1 MIFFNL
7 LLIFIELKVI
17 SMEADPGYF
26 GPNSMMW
33 KVNKEITVLF
43 GGARALLM
51 HAAHPLIAA
60 GARQTSFYQRDP
72 WKRLI
77 RTLSLQNSV
86 TFGTKE
92 EADERAHRSNKLHEE
107 IKGKDSVTGNIY
119 DALDHEQ
126 LLWVHA
132 CLQISSIYFY
142 EKTVKKLSNDEKN
155 QYHLEN
161 TKAAELVLINTKEMP
176 KSHDELKVWV
186 KEKSRENNYL
196 IYTDV
201 AKDVQEIIAGGP
213 VPTHIKP
220 IWPFIAFTAF
230 NTLPREFKDIYGIKE
245 SKYKNLLLSFNL
257 AFLKYSRPFLPPFF
271 RLIAPA
277 RWAKQRLTKNPSL
290 RFKDKANI

>member
-1 MIFFNL
+1 M
-7 LLIFIELKVI
+7 K
-17 SMEADPGYF
+17 SDPGYF
-26 GPNSMMW
+26 GPQSMMW

-92 EADERAHRSNKLHEE
+92 EADESAHRINKLHEV
-107 IKGKDSVTGNIY
+107 INGKDEVSGGIY
-119 DALDHEQ
+119 DALNHEQ

-142 EKTVKKLSNDEKN
+142 EKTVKKLSEEDKN
-155 QYHLEN
+155 KYHIEN
-161 TKAAELVLINTKEMP
+161 MIAAEMVLVDKNKMP
-176 KSHDELKVWV
+176 KTHEGLKQWV
-186 KEKSRENNYL
+186 IEKSREKDYL
-196 IYTDV
+196 LNTDV
-201 AKDVQEIIAGGP
+201 AKDVQDIIAGGP

-230 NTLPREFKDIYGIKE
+230 HTLPKEFKDIYNIRTTPLK
-245 SKYKNLLLSFNL
+245 KYILGFNLL
-257 AFLKYSRPFLPPFF
+257 FLKFTRPFLPPFF

-277 RWAKQRLTKNPSL
+277 RWARQRITKSPNL
-290 RFKDKANI
+290 KFQDKIKI

>member
-1 MIFFNL
+1 M
-7 LLIFIELKVI
+7 KG
-17 SMEADPGYF
+17 DPGYF
-26 GPNSMMW
+26 GPQSMMW

-92 EADERAHRSNKLHEE
+92 EADDSAHRINKLHEV
-107 IKGKDSVTGNIY
+107 IKGKDPVSKDTY

-142 EKTVKKLSNDEKN
+142 EKTVKKLTVDQKN
-155 QYHLEN
+155 KYHEEN
-161 TKAAELVLINTKEMP
+161 MIAADLVLVDINKMPKTHNELVE
-176 KSHDELKVWV
+176 WV
-186 KEKSRENNYL
+186 TNKSRQDNYL
-196 IYTDV
+196 MITDV
-201 AKDVQEIIAGGP
+201 AEDVKDIIAGGP
-213 VPTHIKP
+213 VPRHIKP

-230 NTLPREFKDIYGIKE
+230 QTLPNEFKKIYGIKSSN
-245 SKYKNLLLSFNL
+245 SKRIIVNFNL
-257 AFLKYSRPFLPPFF
+257 AILKYTRPFLPPFF

-277 RWAKQRLTKNPSL
+277 RWASQRIRKRPDLS
-290 RFKDKANI
+290 FKEKSKFL

>member
-1 MIFFNL
+1 M
-7 LLIFIELKVI
+7 
-17 SMEADPGYF
+17 SGDPGYF
-26 GPNSMMW
+26 GPESMMW

-86 TFGTKE
+86 TFGSIE
-92 EADERAHRSNKLHEE
+92 EADNSATRINKLHEV
-107 IKGKDSVTGNIY
+107 INGKDEITGNIY

-142 EKTVKKLSNDEKN
+142 EHTVKKLTQVEKD
-155 QYHLEN
+155 QYHKEN
-161 TKAAELVLINTKEMP
+161 MLSAKLVLIDIDQMP
-176 KSHDELKVWV
+176 KTHDGLKDWV
-186 KEKSRENNYL
+186 IQKSKTKNYL
-196 IYTDV
+196 YMTDV
-201 AKDVQEIIAGGP
+201 AKDVQDIISGGP
-213 VPTHIKP
+213 VPKHIKP

-230 NTLPREFKDIYGIKE
+230 NTLPQEFKNIYGIKS
-245 SKYKNLLLSFNL
+245 SKFKNFLLKFNL
-257 AFLKYSRPFLPPFF
+257 IFLKITRPFLPPFF
-271 RLIAPA
+271 RLIPPA
-277 RWAKQRLTKNPSL
+277 RWAKQRVTKNPSL
-290 RFKDKANI
+290 KFNDKAKI

>member
-1 MIFFNL
+1 M
-7 LLIFIELKVI
+7 K
-17 SMEADPGYF
+17 SDPGYF
-26 GPNSMMW
+26 GPHSMMW

-92 EADERAHRSNKLHEE
+92 EADESAHRINKLHEV
-107 IKGKDSVTGNIY
+107 IKGEDEVSGGTY

-142 EKTVKKLSNDEKN
+142 EKTVKKLSENEKN
-155 QYHLEN
+155 NYHKEN
-161 TKAAELVLINTKEMP
+161 MIAAEMVLIDISKMP
-176 KSHDELKVWV
+176 KTHDELKKWV
-186 KEKSRENNYL
+186 IKKSKENKYL

-201 AKDVQEIIAGGP
+201 AKDVQDIISGGP

-230 NTLPREFKDIYGIKE
+230 HTLPEEFKTIYSIKTT
-245 SKYKNLLLSFNL
+245 KIKQLILNLNLFLL
-257 AFLKYSRPFLPPFF
+257 KTTRPLLPPFF

-277 RWAKQRLTKNPSL
+277 RWARQRITKSPNL
-290 RFKDKANI
+290 KFKDKIKI

>member
-1 MIFFNL
+1 M
-7 LLIFIELKVI
+7 K
-17 SMEADPGYF
+17 ADPGYF
-26 GPNSMMW
+26 GPDSMMW

-86 TFGTKE
+86 TFGSKN
-92 EADERAHRSNKLHEE
+92 EADESAHRINKLHEV
-107 IKGKDSVTGNIY
+107 IKGNDEVTVDVY

-142 EKTVKKLSNDEKN
+142 EKTVKKLSVEEKN
-155 QYHLEN
+155 KYHKEN
-161 TKAAELVLINTKEMP
+161 MVAAGLVLIDIDEMP
-176 KSHDELKVWV
+176 QTHEELKEWV
-186 KEKSRENNYL
+186 VNKSKTKNYL

-213 VPTHIKP
+213 VPRHIKP
-220 IWPFIAFTAF
+220 IWPFISFTAF
-230 NTLPREFKDIYGIKE
+230 NTLPKEFKELYGVNE
-245 SKYKNLLLSFNL
+245 SKIKDVILKFNL
-257 AFLKYSRPFLPPFF
+257 NFLKFTRPFLPPFF
-271 RLIAPA
+271 RLIPPA
-277 RWAKQRLTKNPSL
+277 RWAKQRLKSKPNL
-290 RFKDKANI
+290 LFKDKAKF

>member
-1 MIFFNL
+1 MQ
-7 LLIFIELKVI
+7 
-17 SMEADPGYF
+17 SDPGYF

-92 EADERAHRSNKLHEE
+92 EADESADRINRLHEV
-107 IKGKDSVTGNIY
+107 IKGQDEISGGTY

-142 EKTVKKLSNDEKN
+142 EKTVKKLSDDEKN
-155 QYHLEN
+155 QYHKEN
-161 TKAAELVLINTKEMP
+161 MKAADLVLVDTSMMP
-176 KSHDELKVWV
+176 KTHEGLKNWV
-186 KEKSRENNYL
+186 IEKSREKDYL
-196 IYTDV
+196 LFTDV
-201 AKDVQEIIAGGP
+201 AKDVQDIIAGGP

-230 NTLPREFKDIYGIKE
+230 NTLPREFKILYGIKE
-245 SKYKNLLLSFNL
+245 SKIKDIILKFNL
-257 AFLKYSRPFLPPFF
+257 NFLKITRPFLPPFF

-277 RWAKQRLTKNPSL
+277 RWAKQTITKSPSL
-290 RFKDKANI
+290 KFSDKANY

>member
-92 EADERAHRSNKLHEE
+92 EADESAHRINKLHEV

-230 NTLPREFKDIYGIKE
+230 NTLPKEFKDIYGIKE

>member
-1 MIFFNL
+1 M
-7 LLIFIELKVI
+7 KG
-17 SMEADPGYF
+17 DPGYF
-26 GPNSMMW
+26 GPQSMMW

-92 EADERAHRSNKLHEE
+92 EADESAHRINKLHEV
-107 IKGKDSVTGNIY
+107 IKGEDEVTGGYY

-132 CLQISSIYFY
+132 CLQISSLYFY
-142 EKTVKKLSNDEKN
+142 EKTVKKLTEREKN
-155 QYHLEN
+155 QYHEEN
-161 TKAAELVLINTKEMP
+161 TLAAEMVLVDRKIMPKTHEDLKNWVIEKSKEKDYLVL
-176 KSHDELKVWV
+176 
-186 KEKSRENNYL
+186 
-196 IYTDV
+196 TDV
-201 AKDVQEIIAGGP
+201 AIDVADIISGGP
-213 VPTHIKP
+213 VPRHIKP

-230 NTLPREFKDIYGIKE
+230 NTLPPEFKIIYGIKDTRF
-245 SKYKNLLLSFNL
+245 KKMLLNFNL
-257 AFLKYSRPFLPPFF
+257 YLLKYTRPFLPPFF

-277 RWAKQRLTKNPSL
+277 RWAKQRLTRNPNL
-290 RFKDKANI
+290 TFKDKSKFV

>member
-1 MIFFNL
+1 M
-7 LLIFIELKVI
+7 
-17 SMEADPGYF
+17 MQGDPGYF
-26 GPNSMMW
+26 GPQSMMW

-86 TFGTKE
+86 TFGTKS
-92 EADERAHRSNKLHEE
+92 EADESAHRINKLHEV
-107 IKGKDSVTGNIY
+107 IKGDDPVSGGYY

-142 EKTVKKLSNDEKN
+142 EKTVKHLSTDEKN
-155 QYHLEN
+155 QYHIEN
-161 TKAAELVLINTKEMP
+161 MKSAELVLININKMP
-176 KSHDELKVWV
+176 QTHEELKKWV
-186 KEKSRENNYL
+186 IEKSKEKDYL
-196 IYTDV
+196 LYTDV
-201 AKDVQEIIAGGP
+201 AKDVEEIIAGGP

-230 NTLPREFKDIYGIKE
+230 NTLPKEFKNLYGVKE
-245 SKYKNLLLSFNL
+245 TKFKMILLNFNL
-257 AFLKYSRPFLPPFF
+257 KLLKYTRPFLPPFF

-277 RWAKQRLTKNPSL
+277 RWAKQRIVKNPNL
-290 RFKDKANI
+290 KFKDKADF

>member
-1 MIFFNL
+1 MNF
-7 LLIFIELKVI
+7 
-17 SMEADPGYF
+17 DPGYF
-26 GPNSMMW
+26 GPSSMMW

-92 EADERAHRSNKLHEE
+92 EADESSHRINKLHEV
-107 IKGKDSVTGNIY
+107 IKGKDEVTGKIY
-119 DALDHEQ
+119 DALDQEQ

-142 EKTVKKLSNDEKN
+142 EKTVNKLTEEQKN

-161 TKAAELVLINTKEMP
+161 MLSAEKVLFDKNKMP
-176 KSHDELKVWV
+176 QTHNELRDWV
-186 KEKSRENNYL
+186 IQKSREENYL
-196 IYTDV
+196 LLTDV
-201 AKDVQEIIAGGP
+201 AKDVKNIISGGP
-213 VPTHIKP
+213 VPMHIKP
-220 IWPFIAFTAF
+220 IWPFISFTAF
-230 NTLPREFKDIYGIKE
+230 HTLPIEFKNIYGIKTNRYK
-245 SKYKNLLLSFNL
+245 KYLVNFNL
-257 AFLKYSRPFLPPFF
+257 YLLKLTRPLLPPFF
-271 RLIAPA
+271 RLIPPA
-277 RWAKQRLTKNPSL
+277 RWAKQRMTKSPNL
-290 RFKDKANI
+290 KFKDKGKI

>member
-1 MIFFNL
+1 M
-7 LLIFIELKVI
+7 K
-17 SMEADPGYF
+17 SDPGYF
-26 GPNSMMW
+26 GPQSMMW

-92 EADERAHRSNKLHEE
+92 EADDSAHRINKLHEV
-107 IKGKDSVTGNIY
+107 IKGKDEITGNIY

-142 EKTVKKLSNDEKN
+142 EKTVKKLTDEEKD
-155 QYHLEN
+155 QYHEEN
-161 TKAAELVLINTKEMP
+161 TLAAEMVLVDTSKMP
-176 KSHDELKVWV
+176 KTHEELKNWV
-186 KEKSRENNYL
+186 ILKSRQDGYL
-196 IYTDV
+196 IMTDV
-201 AKDVQEIIAGGP
+201 AKDVYEIISGGP
-213 VPTHIKP
+213 VPKHIKP
-220 IWPFIAFTAF
+220 IWPFISFTAF
-230 NTLPREFKDIYGIKE
+230 NTLPKEFKNIYGIKE
-245 SKYKNLLLSFNL
+245 TKIKNLIVNFNL
-257 AFLKYSRPFLPPFF
+257 VFLKFSRPFLCYHGL
-271 RLIAPA
+271 LI
-277 RWAKQRLTKNPSL
+277 R
-290 RFKDKANI
+290 

>member
-1 MIFFNL
+1 M
-7 LLIFIELKVI
+7 KG
-17 SMEADPGYF
+17 DPGYF
-26 GPNSMMW
+26 GPQSMMW

-92 EADERAHRSNKLHEE
+92 EADESAHRINKLHEV
-107 IKGKDSVTGNIY
+107 IKGDDEITGGYY

-142 EKTVKKLSNDEKN
+142 EKTVKKLTDKEKN
-155 QYHLEN
+155 QYHEEN
-161 TKAAELVLINTKEMP
+161 SIAAEMVLVDRQIMP
-176 KSHDELKVWV
+176 KSHEELKNWV
-186 KEKSRENNYL
+186 IEKSKEKDYL
-196 IYTDV
+196 VLTDV
-201 AKDVQEIIAGGP
+201 AIDVADIINGGP
-213 VPTHIKP
+213 VPRHIKP

-230 NTLPREFKDIYGIKE
+230 NTLPPEFKKIYGIKE
-245 SKYKNLLLSFNL
+245 TKFKTALLNFNL
-257 AFLKYSRPFLPPFF
+257 YLLKYTRPFLPPFF

-277 RWAKQRLTKNPSL
+277 RWAKQRLTRNPNLS
-290 RFKDKANI
+290 FKDKSKLL

>member
-1 MIFFNL
+1 M
-7 LLIFIELKVI
+7 K
-17 SMEADPGYF
+17 ADPGYF

-92 EADERAHRSNKLHEE
+92 EADDSAHRINKLHEV
-107 IKGKDSVTGNIY
+107 IKGTDEITGDVY

-142 EKTVKKLSNDEKN
+142 EKTVKKLSQEEKD
-155 QYHLEN
+155 QYHREN
-161 TKAAELVLINTKEMP
+161 MLAADLVLINIKDMP
-176 KSHDELKVWV
+176 QTHEELKQWV
-186 KEKSRENNYL
+186 IKKSQTKDYL
-196 IYTDV
+196 IVTDV
-201 AKDVQEIIAGGP
+201 AKDVQDIIAGGP

-230 NTLPREFKDIYGIKE
+230 NTLPKEFKELYGVSE
-245 SKYKNLLLSFNL
+245 SKVKDLILSFNL
-257 AFLKYSRPFLPPFF
+257 NFLKYTRPFLPPFF
-271 RLIAPA
+271 KLIPPA
-277 RWAKQRLTKNPSL
+277 RWARQRIKSNPDL
-290 RFKDKANI
+290 LFKDKTKF